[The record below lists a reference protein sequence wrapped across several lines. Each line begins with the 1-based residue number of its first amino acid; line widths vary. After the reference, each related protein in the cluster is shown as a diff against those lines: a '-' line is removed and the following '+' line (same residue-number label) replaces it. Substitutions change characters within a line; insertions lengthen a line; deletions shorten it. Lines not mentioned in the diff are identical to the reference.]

1 MTVKTVFGVLIGIV
15 VAASIGFV
23 AGRNE
28 KNSTMIE
35 CTVTRVVRSND
46 QEPLAGKNPNIPYT
60 VLSYSPSWKVFILPG
75 IAGEDGQTVR
85 ISPQLLK

>member
-60 VLSYSPSWKVFILPG
+60 VLSYSPAWKIFILPG
-75 IAGEDGQTVR
+75 VAGEDGQIVR
-85 ISPQLLK
+85 VSPQLLK